1 MDKAKDVIAAQAKR
15 EAASLLGVDAD
26 NLSPADTLRC
36 DLISTLRLVIDDA
49 GATVL
54 NGSSTDLGR
63 LITATESLIALLPNR
78 ELPKPAPRADDPN
91 DPRKIMFETY
101 MAMRRRG
108 ELAEPTSTYEG
119 MKAEVERLR
128 GELAAFKSEN
138 EQLRVQL
145 AGSVP
150 LPPNVVPM
158 RHATSEPS
166 ARAAAAPQPPKPAPA
181 APATGGLLT
190 DNVDEPWRPFV
201 SGGAHYDRWGN
212 HN

>member
-1 MDKAKDVIAAQAKR
+1 MDKTKDAIAAQAKR

-91 DPRKIMFETY
+91 DPRKHMWAVYSE
-101 MAMRRRG
+101 MRRRG
-108 ELAEPTSTYEG
+108 A
-119 MKAEVERLR
+119 
-128 GELAAFKSEN
+128 
-138 EQLRVQL
+138 L
-145 AGSVP
+145 AGEGLDGKVRRIAELEARVAELEAALAGRAPGESTATP
-150 LPPNVVPM
+150 LPDNVVKLP
-158 RHATSEPS
+158 PS
-166 ARAAAAPQPPKPAPA
+166 APSKPAP
-181 APATGGLLT
+181 PPRATGLLT
-190 DNVDEPWRPFV
+190 DAVDEPWRPFV
-201 SGGAHYDRWGN
+201 SGGSRRDPWADNRS
-212 HN
+212 